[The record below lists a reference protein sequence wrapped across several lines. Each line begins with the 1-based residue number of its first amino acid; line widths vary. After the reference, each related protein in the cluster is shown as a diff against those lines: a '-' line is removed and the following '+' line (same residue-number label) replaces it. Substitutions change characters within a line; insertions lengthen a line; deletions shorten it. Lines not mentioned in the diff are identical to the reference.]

1 MYKVYEDNEVK
12 DLGTM
17 FQFRILCTLSPKE
30 QENYINRLI
39 EHHNLSSISKQV
51 KKRSNDLLIK
61 GINHNKFMKE
71 LKKPLSDL
79 TMNELEDRALLLYS
93 ALTNPQNFRL
103 SNEEVKEIPDKI
115 LRLIDYAREKMKL
128 QELSGRNDKSYDPG
142 KSTKFFTGL
151 LVCMRNFVKSND
163 RQR

>member
-1 MYKVYEDNEVK
+1 MHKVYEDNEVK

-17 FQFRILCTLSPKE
+17 FLFRILCTLSTRE
-30 QENYINRLI
+30 QENFINRLI

-51 KKRSNDLLIK
+51 KKRSNDLLIN

-79 TMNELEDRALLLYS
+79 NMNELENRALLLYS
-93 ALTNPQNFRL
+93 ALTNPQSFRL
-103 SNEEVKEIPDKI
+103 SNEEIKKIPDKI

-128 QELSGRNDKSYDPG
+128 QELSGRNDKSYDPERC
-142 KSTKFFTGL
+142 TKFFTGL
-151 LVCMRNFVKSND
+151 LVCMRSYVNSN
-163 RQR
+163 QK